1 MLRTTFGALFL
12 SLAIGANASF
22 ELMLIPRND
31 GRMARFD
38 PINQISLGSYF
49 ANSNNNISTVDGA
62 GNCYVGNVSTSTI
75 RRINY
80 STGEGTGSL
89 SGLSQLRSLAYS
101 SSGLVAQS
109 LTTVA
114 RYSSTGALLM
124 AAGLATGFDWSSGT
138 LVGNLY
144 YAFGV
149 NTTTNVVHYQTV
161 NMLNGSL
168 SATTS
173 TGFLVSN
180 GSVLGKAGVVQ
191 NAISGARTVAF
202 SVLLTSGS
210 IGYVRGNLNSSD
222 AITTLATGSLPA
234 VFNTSSV
241 MPAFLTSHGGA
252 WLVGE
257 DTTAGNTRFMQFELT
272 PTFVQTQSYSVNLG
286 APIVGPGI
294 FHPSMVVAPEP
305 ASFVML
311 TISALALGC
320 RRKG

>member
-62 GNCYVGNVSTSTI
+62 GNCYVGNVATTAI

-80 STGEGTGSL
+80 STGEGTGSFT
-89 SGLSQLRSLAYS
+89 GLSQLRSLSHS

-114 RYSSTGALLM
+114 RYSSTGAQVM
-124 AAGLATGFDWSSGT
+124 GVGLATGFDWSSGT
-138 LVGNLY
+138 LIGNLY

-161 NMLNGSL
+161 NILNGSL
-168 SATTS
+168 GASTS
-173 TGFLVSN
+173 TGVLAAS

-191 NAISGARTVAF
+191 NAISGARTVAL
-202 SVLLTSGS
+202 SVEHSSGS
-210 IGYVRGNLNSSD
+210 ILYLRGNLNSSD
-222 AITTLATGSLPA
+222 AITSLVTGAVPA

-257 DTTAGNTRFMQFELT
+257 DTTAGNTRFVQYELT
-272 PTFVQTQSYSVNLG
+272 TSLIQAQSYSVNLG

-311 TISALALGC
+311 TISALALGR